1 MIILMRII
9 NYDKLMNFIRGN
21 PQYDFRETEDTVELL
36 FHAPSEE
43 EAAGTE
49 NAGDETG
56 PMIRVL
62 FTKRGGELVPRE
74 AWIERGSSRQRM
86 SVDELDT
93 WLEFVDMYT

>member
-1 MIILMRII
+1 MRII
-9 NYDKLMNFIRGN
+9 NYDKLMNFIRSN
-21 PQYDFRETEDTVELL
+21 PQYEFRETEGTVELL

-49 NAGDETG
+49 DVNDEAG
-56 PMIRVL
+56 PMIIVL
-62 FTKRGGELVPRE
+62 FTKRGDELVPRE
-74 AWIERGSSRQRM
+74 AWIERGGSRQRM